1 MVKSTGLFFRNLIKY
16 FFYIAVFAQIV
27 SGTVYLVCNFTDFVV
42 YPETEEMVHVA
53 RGLLFDEY
61 TGVLYPLFIRLCLI
75 IQSFLGIGYYLVVH
89 TVQLILAVLGVIY
102 FVKNFYTGKKLWIAT
117 AYIISFPMFLQTVLM
132 VSPYFFK
139 TFFCLIMAG
148 AMVRLYKGN
157 GRIREWLF
165 FFGAYLLSALNVTD
179 DLYLWIGP
187 IAVFCV
193 AYIVRYRKC
202 VGWKKGLCLMLV
214 VGLVFSSGIFLL
226 NATVEPGVRGRMQR
240 TVSSV
245 LFQRTLWPDLIVKYN
260 FMPREIRNYITHQ
273 AAIESDSCAEK
284 IIYAIGSNVDRE
296 VGFEKANE
304 LYMESFVN
312 QMAYNKRAI
321 FETVFGDF
329 TGYLLTPY
337 STVKYLS
344 GQEGSAFSTL
354 YGIMSAGKGK
364 ATYNYFCIS
373 LVSLFVLTFGALL
386 RALKEKMLANKTYMK
401 RLVYWAALLGYQALW
416 YSICNVQGVDYRYGL
431 FHIVVF
437 SVFVFWGQMFFREKD
452 EDNTDNKKIHFS
464 MPFKKKVLFI
474 GTIGLGICVLLLG
487 VFGVKNCNNSGNQ
500 LAEKKI
506 VCFGDSIWGMVTDE
520 TGIAKN
526 VEKMTGA
533 KVLNYALSG
542 TTATETIG
550 TLAEKEGSAYSLM
563 QIVKALEEGK
573 DLRFINPEELE
584 DADYLIIA
592 YGLNDYFQGV
602 LAKTNKDKDI
612 YTYEGA
618 LEYAVEYFKENYPN
632 LQIVIIGQTYCQFYS
647 YGIVET
653 DSDTKSFGG
662 GIGMDYVQSAERV
675 ADKYDAI
682 FINQYESLPIN
693 KWNGTKY
700 LEDATHLNK
709 LGRRMYAEVVSEY
722 LVKDYK
728 ERNAQ

>member
-260 FMPREIRNYITHQ
+260 FMPRAL
-273 AAIESDSCAEK
+273 AAIASLLKYEPGPSKD
-284 IIYAIGSNVDRE
+284 NV
-296 VGFEKANE
+296 
-304 LYMESFVN
+304 
-312 QMAYNKRAI
+312 
-321 FETVFGDF
+321 
-329 TGYLLTPY
+329 
-337 STVKYLS
+337 
-344 GQEGSAFSTL
+344 
-354 YGIMSAGKGK
+354 
-364 ATYNYFCIS
+364 
-373 LVSLFVLTFGALL
+373 
-386 RALKEKMLANKTYMK
+386 
-401 RLVYWAALLGYQALW
+401 
-416 YSICNVQGVDYRYGL
+416 
-431 FHIVVF
+431 
-437 SVFVFWGQMFFREKD
+437 
-452 EDNTDNKKIHFS
+452 
-464 MPFKKKVLFI
+464 
-474 GTIGLGICVLLLG
+474 
-487 VFGVKNCNNSGNQ
+487 
-500 LAEKKI
+500 
-506 VCFGDSIWGMVTDE
+506 
-520 TGIAKN
+520 
-526 VEKMTGA
+526 
-533 KVLNYALSG
+533 
-542 TTATETIG
+542 
-550 TLAEKEGSAYSLM
+550 
-563 QIVKALEEGK
+563 
-573 DLRFINPEELE
+573 
-584 DADYLIIA
+584 
-592 YGLNDYFQGV
+592 
-602 LAKTNKDKDI
+602 
-612 YTYEGA
+612 
-618 LEYAVEYFKENYPN
+618 
-632 LQIVIIGQTYCQFYS
+632 
-647 YGIVET
+647 
-653 DSDTKSFGG
+653 
-662 GIGMDYVQSAERV
+662 
-675 ADKYDAI
+675 
-682 FINQYESLPIN
+682 
-693 KWNGTKY
+693 
-700 LEDATHLNK
+700 
-709 LGRRMYAEVVSEY
+709 
-722 LVKDYK
+722 
-728 ERNAQ
+728 